1 MQNLNV
7 CEVILSTSV
16 LSAQPKTGQGQHMLS
31 LELQKGVP
39 KLWFFG
45 FKGTFVSNV

>member
-1 MQNLNV
+1 
-7 CEVILSTSV
+7 
-16 LSAQPKTGQGQHMLS
+16 MLS

-45 FKGTFVSNV
+45 FKGTFVSNVWQNGSDPNDVV